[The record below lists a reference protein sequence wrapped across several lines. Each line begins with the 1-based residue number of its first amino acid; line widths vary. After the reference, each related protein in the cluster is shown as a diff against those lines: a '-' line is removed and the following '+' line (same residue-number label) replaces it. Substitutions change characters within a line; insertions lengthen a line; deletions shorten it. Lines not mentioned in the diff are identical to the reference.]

1 MKSTAWI
8 VALFFLVSCANK
20 HSQFIRDPAQ
30 IVTETRTTGFEK
42 PNPAFQADA
51 MDFLPDTLH
60 LSHTPRRYLRVNFHF
75 MDAADSTRNFDETR
89 SRKFVRDLL
98 HVMQI
103 LFDTNIKLW
112 LPTDNDIPVI
122 PVNLKYELTGTGP
135 GDDGIYHHYDD
146 QLYYYLHMGQRRNNA
161 DWTVIEKYSVGLDS
175 ILNIFIMP
183 HLPDSVKSGTYK
195 SGCVGIAL
203 GNAIKIAGIYEN
215 KLTEWNVRG
224 TFNHEIGHVLGL
236 YHAWTDDGCP
246 DTQEHPNDCW
256 VIEQAGCAGRTSNNM
271 MDYNAWQSALSPC
284 QVGTIHKNLSNIQNP
299 VRKLLVKT
307 WCTYLPENKIVIQDT
322 LRWRGVRDLE
332 SDIEILPGGSLTI
345 QGRVSMPGGS
355 KILVHPGATLILED
369 CLLHNDCGQTW
380 EGIEVLSKGKKQG
393 WVVKAGKVEMRN
405 LVRSEV
411 RG

>member
-1 MKSTAWI
+1 MKSPAWI
-8 VALFFLVSCANK
+8 VALLILLSCATK
-20 HSQFIRDPAQ
+20 QSKFIRDPEEMVMENRAN
-30 IVTETRTTGFEK
+30 GFER
-42 PNPAFQADA
+42 PNPFFQANP
-51 MDFLPDTLH
+51 MDFVPDTLH
-60 LSHTPRRYLRVNFHF
+60 LSHTPRRYLRLNFHF
-75 MDAADSTRNFDETR
+75 MDAADSTRNFNETQ

-112 LPTDNDIPVI
+112 LPKDNDIPVI

-135 GDDGIYHHYDD
+135 EDDGIYHHYDD

-161 DWTVIEKYSVGLDS
+161 DWSVIEKYAVGLDS

-183 HLPDSVKSGTYK
+183 HLPDSVKSVTYK

-284 QVGTIHKNLSNIQNP
+284 QVGTIHNNLSNIQNP
-299 VRKLLVKT
+299 VRKLLKKT
-307 WCTYLPENKIVIQDT
+307 WCTYLPENKIFIKDT
-322 LRWRGVRDLE
+322 INWRGARDLE
-332 SDIEILPGGSLTI
+332 SDIEILPGGYLTI
-345 QGRVSMPGGS
+345 QGRVSMPAGS
-355 KILVHPGATLILED
+355 KILVHPGATLILGD
-369 CLLHNDCGQTW
+369 CLLHNDCGQAW
-380 EGIEVLSKGKKQG
+380 NGIEVLRKSKKQG
-393 WVVKAGKVEMRN
+393 LVVNAGKVEMRN
-405 LVRSEV
+405 LVR
-411 RG
+411 

>member
-1 MKSTAWI
+1 MKGPAWML
-8 VALFFLVSCANK
+8 AFWFLVSCGAL
-20 HSQFIRDPAQ
+20 QREYIRDPGQ
-30 IVTETRTTGFEK
+30 LVTEVKDAKFNK
-42 PNPAFQADA
+42 PNPFFQADPL
-51 MDFLPDTLH
+51 DFLPDTQH
-60 LSHTPRRYLRVNFHF
+60 LSHSPRRYLRVNFHF
-75 MDAADSTRNFDETR
+75 MDAADSSRNFDETQ
-89 SRKFVRDLL
+89 SRKFVKDLL
-98 HVMQI
+98 QVMQI

-112 LPTDNDIPVI
+112 LPQDNDIPVI
-122 PVNLKYELTGTGP
+122 PVNLKYVLSGTGP

-161 DWTVIEKYSVGLDS
+161 DWAVIEKYAVGLDTT
-175 ILNIFIMP
+175 LNIFIMP

-224 TFNHEIGHVLGL
+224 TFNHEVGHVLGL

-284 QVGTIHKNLSNIQNP
+284 QVGTIHKNLSDLRNP
-299 VRKLLVKT
+299 VRKLLVRT
-307 WCTYLPENKIVIQDT
+307 WCNYLPENKILIRDT
-322 LRWRGVRDLE
+322 IRWSGARDLE

-355 KILVHPGATLILED
+355 KILVQPGATLVLED
-369 CLLHNDCGQTW
+369 CLLHNDCDQAW
-380 EGIEVLSKGKKQG
+380 EGIEVLKKGKKHGLVIKSGQ
-393 WVVKAGKVEMRN
+393 VEMRN
-405 LVRSEV
+405 VGGS
-411 RG
+411 GG